1 MQKLIFAVA
10 FAMASL
16 TIAGCALVYSPD
28 VQEGNIIEKKTIDQL
43 QPGMTKRQ
51 VLVLMG
57 TPSATSPFN
66 QNRWDYVSTR
76 QHRGGDI
83 KKRTYTL
90 SFNND
95 TLVSTK
101 GNWFADDAQQMAD
114 DAKKF
119 KTGYSEGSKAGDKNV
134 GTNSTGGEGP
144 QTGPQ
149 GPEGN

>member
-1 MQKLIFAVA
+1 MQKLIRAVG
-10 FAMASL
+10 FAMATL
-16 TIAGCALVYSPD
+16 TIAGCGLVYAPD

-57 TPSATSPFN
+57 TPSVTSPFDH
-66 QNRWDYVSTR
+66 NRWDYVSTR
-76 QHRGGDI
+76 QHRGGKI
-83 KKRTYTL
+83 NKRTFTL
-90 SFNND
+90 AFNND

-101 GNWFADDAQQMAD
+101 GDWFADDAQKMAD

-119 KTGYSEGSKAGDKNV
+119 KTGYSTDAKGGDKSE
-134 GTNSTGGEGP
+134 GTNTTGGDGS
-144 QTGPQ
+144 QT

>member
-1 MQKLIFAVA
+1 MQKLIRALG
-10 FAMASL
+10 FAMATL
-16 TIAGCALVYSPD
+16 TIAGCGLVYAPD

-43 QPGMTKRQ
+43 DPGLTKRQ

-57 TPSATSPFN
+57 TPSVTSPFD

-76 QHRGGDI
+76 QHRGGEI
-83 KKRTYTL
+83 KKRTFTL
-90 SFNND
+90 TFNND

-119 KTGYSEGSKAGDKNV
+119 KTGYSADSNAGDKNV
-134 GTNSTGGEGP
+134 GPDTTGIDA
-144 QTGPQ
+144 
-149 GPEGN
+149 GNPGSDRN